1 MSEEVQ
7 FRKLKSVNPIRYGL
21 VAVDKLINR
30 GDPTNNPTRFAE
42 LKEHFD
48 KLVQS
53 MKDEGVRNPLIG
65 TSHPDGSVRI
75 EVGYSRAWAAKE
87 AGIEFVPCLVNDAA
101 NIYEDF
107 EVIMNINHARQFF
120 KDQPHLVKIMRHG
133 ITSTEPLVGE
143 KTWWE

>member
-21 VAVDKLINR
+21 VPIDKLINNHP
-30 GDPTNNPTRFAE
+30 PTESGQRYTE
-42 LKEHFD
+42 LKQHFD
-48 KLVQS
+48 KLVES
-53 MKDEGVRNPLIG
+53 MKNEGVRNPLIG
-65 TSHPDGSVRI
+65 LSCPDGSVRI

-87 AGIEFVPCLVNDAA
+87 AGIEFVPCFINDASNA
-101 NIYEDF
+101 YEDF

-133 ITSTEPLVGE
+133 ITSTEPLMGE